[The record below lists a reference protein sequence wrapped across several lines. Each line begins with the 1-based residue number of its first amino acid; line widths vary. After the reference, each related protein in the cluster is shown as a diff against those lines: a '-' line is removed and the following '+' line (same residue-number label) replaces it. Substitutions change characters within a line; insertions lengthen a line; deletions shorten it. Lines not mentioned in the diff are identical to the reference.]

1 MIPKIIHQIWEG
13 RTEYLGDAY
22 KLLGETWKE
31 HHPDWKYEFWDES
44 RIVDFI
50 YDYYPEM
57 IDIYFGYQYN
67 VQRWHV
73 IRYLILYKIGGLYVD
88 FDYECLESFDRYILD
103 GSKCHFASE
112 PEGHYRFC
120 NKVPYINNA
129 LIITPPN
136 HPFFINI
143 IVHLQTTPIFYTG
156 NKYQDVLNTTGASM
170 LTNLYENYHNKDTV
184 DILPAEL
191 VSPFSREEVKNYI
204 HGKADEKILEKKLQN
219 AIAIHYF
226 LGSWLIKNNDYLPQK
241 NRLSYMPI

>member
-103 GSKCHFASE
+103 GSKCPSGSE
-112 PEGHYRFC
+112 A
-120 NKVPYINNA
+120 K
-129 LIITPPN
+129 
-136 HPFFINI
+136 
-143 IVHLQTTPIFYTG
+143 
-156 NKYQDVLNTTGASM
+156 
-170 LTNLYENYHNKDTV
+170 
-184 DILPAEL
+184 
-191 VSPFSREEVKNYI
+191 
-204 HGKADEKILEKKLQN
+204 
-219 AIAIHYF
+219 
-226 LGSWLIKNNDYLPQK
+226 
-241 NRLSYMPI
+241 

>member
-88 FDYECLESFDRYILD
+88 LVFVFITIEQP
-103 GSKCHFASE
+103 K
-112 PEGHYRFC
+112 
-120 NKVPYINNA
+120 
-129 LIITPPN
+129 LIR
-136 HPFFINI
+136 NI
-143 IVHLQTTPIFYTG
+143 RV
-156 NKYQDVLNTTGASM
+156 
-170 LTNLYENYHNKDTV
+170 
-184 DILPAEL
+184 
-191 VSPFSREEVKNYI
+191 
-204 HGKADEKILEKKLQN
+204 
-219 AIAIHYF
+219 
-226 LGSWLIKNNDYLPQK
+226 
-241 NRLSYMPI
+241 